1 MGFKQEEKPAEEK
14 PEEKSEEKPADKKSE
29 EKPADE
35 KSEEKPA
42 DKKSEEK
49 PADEKSE
56 EKPAD
61 EKSEEKPADEKSEE
75 KPADEKSEEKP
86 ADEKPE
92 EKENLPTQ
100 HEDNAFTPNPALMAS
115 LYPQHAQAVQTAHAA
130 ASEHLEAIGEE
141 AEPLDT
147 SPNQSCDSFSQR
159 INDMMPAADDDL
171 DVEAL
176 LGLPPMPEPPTSSS
190 GLPEPPTSSS
200 GLPEPPTSSSG
211 LPEPLTNSS
220 SLPEPL
226 TNSSGLPEP
235 LTNSSSLPEA
245 PATDV
250 AALNQTVAHSEKD
263 LESLDFA
270 AMTKEEKGYYLN
282 MLLTKAMG
290 RINAI
295 PVDC

>member
-14 PEEKSEEKPADKKSE
+14 P
-29 EKPADE
+29 
-35 KSEEKPA
+35 
-42 DKKSEEK
+42 
-49 PADEKSE
+49 DEKSE

-61 EKSEEKPADEKSEE
+61 EKPEEKPAE
-75 KPADEKSEEKP
+75 
-86 ADEKPE
+86 EKPE

-115 LYPQHAQAVQTAHAA
+115 LYPRHAQSAQPVHAA

-200 GLPEPPTSSSG
+200 GLPEP
-211 LPEPLTNSS
+211 
-220 SLPEPL
+220 L

-245 PATDV
+245 PAPDV

-295 PVDC
+295 PVGAERASEA

>member
-1 MGFKQEEKPAEEK
+1 
-14 PEEKSEEKPADKKSE
+14 
-29 EKPADE
+29 
-35 KSEEKPA
+35 
-42 DKKSEEK
+42 
-49 PADEKSE
+49 
-56 EKPAD
+56 
-61 EKSEEKPADEKSEE
+61 
-75 KPADEKSEEKP
+75 
-86 ADEKPE
+86 
-92 EKENLPTQ
+92 
-100 HEDNAFTPNPALMAS
+100 MAS
-115 LYPQHAQAVQTAHAA
+115 LYPRHVQPAQTAHAA

-190 GLPEPPTSSS
+190 GLPEPLTN
-200 GLPEPPTSSSG
+200 SSG

-220 SLPEPL
+220 S
-226 TNSSGLPEP
+226 LPEP

-295 PVDC
+295 PVGC

>member
-1 MGFKQEEKPAEEK
+1 
-14 PEEKSEEKPADKKSE
+14 
-29 EKPADE
+29 
-35 KSEEKPA
+35 
-42 DKKSEEK
+42 
-49 PADEKSE
+49 
-56 EKPAD
+56 
-61 EKSEEKPADEKSEE
+61 
-75 KPADEKSEEKP
+75 
-86 ADEKPE
+86 
-92 EKENLPTQ
+92 
-100 HEDNAFTPNPALMAS
+100 MAS
-115 LYPQHAQAVQTAHAA
+115 LYPRHVQPAQPAHAA

-200 GLPEPPTSSSG
+200 GLPEA
-211 LPEPLTNSS
+211 
-220 SLPEPL
+220 
-226 TNSSGLPEP
+226 

-245 PATDV
+245 PAPDV

-295 PVDC
+295 PVGAERASEA

>member
-1 MGFKQEEKPAEEK
+1 MGFKQEEKPEEEK
-14 PEEKSEEKPADKKSE
+14 PE
-29 EKPADE
+29 
-35 KSEEKPA
+35 
-42 DKKSEEK
+42 
-49 PADEKSE
+49 EKSE

-61 EKSEEKPADEKSEE
+61 EKSEEKPADEKS
-75 KPADEKSEEKP
+75 
-86 ADEKPE
+86 E

-115 LYPQHAQAVQTAHAA
+115 LYPRHVQPAQTAHAA

-200 GLPEPPTSSSG
+200 GLPEP
-211 LPEPLTNSS
+211 
-220 SLPEPL
+220 L

-295 PVDC
+295 PVGY

>member
-1 MGFKQEEKPAEEK
+1 MGFKQEEKPEEEK
-14 PEEKSEEKPADKKSE
+14 P
-29 EKPADE
+29 
-35 KSEEKPA
+35 
-42 DKKSEEK
+42 
-49 PADEKSE
+49 DEKSE

-61 EKSEEKPADEKSEE
+61 EKSEEKP
-75 KPADEKSEEKP
+75 EEKP

-200 GLPEPPTSSSG
+200 GLPEP
-211 LPEPLTNSS
+211 
-220 SLPEPL
+220 L
-226 TNSSGLPEP
+226 TNSSG
-235 LTNSSSLPEA
+235 LPEA

>member
-1 MGFKQEEKPAEEK
+1 MGFKQEKKPAEEK
-14 PEEKSEEKPADKKSE
+14 PEEKSEEKPAE
-29 EKPADE
+29 E

-42 DKKSEEK
+42 EEK
-49 PADEKSE
+49 S
-56 EKPAD
+56 
-61 EKSEEKPADEKSEE
+61 
-75 KPADEKSEEKP
+75 
-86 ADEKPE
+86 E

-115 LYPQHAQAVQTAHAA
+115 LYPRHAQSAQPAHAA

-200 GLPEPPTSSSG
+200 GLPEA
-211 LPEPLTNSS
+211 LTNSS
-220 SLPEPL
+220 SLPEAL
-226 TNSSGLPEP
+226 TNSSG
-235 LTNSSSLPEA
+235 LPEA

-282 MLLTKAMG
+282 LLLTKAMG
-290 RINAI
+290 RSNAI
-295 PVDC
+295 PVGC

>member
-14 PEEKSEEKPADKKSE
+14 PEEKSEEKPADEKPE
-29 EKPADE
+29 EKPAEE
-35 KSEEKPA
+35 KS
-42 DKKSEEK
+42 
-49 PADEKSE
+49 
-56 EKPAD
+56 
-61 EKSEEKPADEKSEE
+61 
-75 KPADEKSEEKP
+75 
-86 ADEKPE
+86 E

-115 LYPQHAQAVQTAHAA
+115 LYPRHAQSAQTAHAA
-130 ASEHLEAIGEE
+130 AAEHLEAIGEE

-190 GLPEPPTSSS
+190 GLPEP
-200 GLPEPPTSSSG
+200 
-211 LPEPLTNSS
+211 LTNSS
-220 SLPEPL
+220 SLPEAL

-235 LTNSSSLPEA
+235 LTNSSGLPEA

-295 PVDC
+295 PVGC

>member
-14 PEEKSEEKPADKKSE
+14 PEEKSEEKPAD
-29 EKPADE
+29 E
-35 KSEEKPA
+35 KSEEKP
-42 DKKSEEK
+42 
-49 PADEKSE
+49 
-56 EKPAD
+56 
-61 EKSEEKPADEKSEE
+61 
-75 KPADEKSEEKP
+75 EEKP

-115 LYPQHAQAVQTAHAA
+115 LYPQQMAQCAQPAHAA

-190 GLPEPPTSSS
+190 G
-200 GLPEPPTSSSG
+200 
-211 LPEPLTNSS
+211 
-220 SLPEPL
+220 LPEPL

-295 PVDC
+295 PVGAERAREA

>member
-14 PEEKSEEKPADKKSE
+14 P
-29 EKPADE
+29 
-35 KSEEKPA
+35 
-42 DKKSEEK
+42 
-49 PADEKSE
+49 DEKSE

-61 EKSEEKPADEKSEE
+61 EKPEEKPAE
-75 KPADEKSEEKP
+75 
-86 ADEKPE
+86 EKPE

-115 LYPQHAQAVQTAHAA
+115 LYPRHAQSAQPVHAA

-200 GLPEPPTSSSG
+200 GLPEP
-211 LPEPLTNSS
+211 
-220 SLPEPL
+220 L

-235 LTNSSSLPEA
+235 LTSSSSLPEA
-245 PATDV
+245 PAPDV

-295 PVDC
+295 PVGAERASEA

>member
-1 MGFKQEEKPAEEK
+1 MGFKQEEKPEEEK
-14 PEEKSEEKPADKKSE
+14 PEEEKPE
-29 EKPADE
+29 
-35 KSEEKPA
+35 
-42 DKKSEEK
+42 
-49 PADEKSE
+49 EKSE

-61 EKSEEKPADEKSEE
+61 EKSEEKPAE
-75 KPADEKSEEKP
+75 EKSEEKP

-115 LYPQHAQAVQTAHAA
+115 LYPRHVQAAQAAHAA

-190 GLPEPPTSSS
+190 G
-200 GLPEPPTSSSG
+200 
-211 LPEPLTNSS
+211 
-220 SLPEPL
+220 LPEPL

-295 PVDC
+295 PVGC

>member
-1 MGFKQEEKPAEEK
+1 
-14 PEEKSEEKPADKKSE
+14 
-29 EKPADE
+29 
-35 KSEEKPA
+35 
-42 DKKSEEK
+42 
-49 PADEKSE
+49 
-56 EKPAD
+56 
-61 EKSEEKPADEKSEE
+61 
-75 KPADEKSEEKP
+75 
-86 ADEKPE
+86 
-92 EKENLPTQ
+92 
-100 HEDNAFTPNPALMAS
+100 MAS
-115 LYPQHAQAVQTAHAA
+115 LYPQHAQPAQPAHAA

-190 GLPEPPTSSS
+190 GLPEPLTN
-200 GLPEPPTSSSG
+200 SSG

-220 SLPEPL
+220 S
-226 TNSSGLPEP
+226 LPEP

-295 PVDC
+295 PVGC

>member
-1 MGFKQEEKPAEEK
+1 MRRLCRLRMP
-14 PEEKSEEKPADKKSE
+14 
-29 EKPADE
+29 
-35 KSEEKPA
+35 
-42 DKKSEEK
+42 
-49 PADEKSE
+49 
-56 EKPAD
+56 
-61 EKSEEKPADEKSEE
+61 
-75 KPADEKSEEKP
+75 
-86 ADEKPE
+86 
-92 EKENLPTQ
+92 
-100 HEDNAFTPNPALMAS
+100 
-115 LYPQHAQAVQTAHAA
+115 A

-200 GLPEPPTSSSG
+200 GLPEP
-211 LPEPLTNSS
+211 LTNSS

-235 LTNSSSLPEA
+235 LTNSSGLPEA

-295 PVDC
+295 PVGC

>member
-1 MGFKQEEKPAEEK
+1 MGFKQEKKPAEEK
-14 PEEKSEEKPADKKSE
+14 PEEKSEEKPAE
-29 EKPADE
+29 E

-42 DKKSEEK
+42 E
-49 PADEKSE
+49 EKSE
-56 EKPAD
+56 EKP
-61 EKSEEKPADEKSEE
+61 EEKPS
-75 KPADEKSEEKP
+75 
-86 ADEKPE
+86 DEKPE
-92 EKENLPTQ
+92 EKENPPTQ

-115 LYPQHAQAVQTAHAA
+115 LYPRHAQSAQTAHAA

-200 GLPEPPTSSSG
+200 GLPEA
-211 LPEPLTNSS
+211 LTNSS
-220 SLPEPL
+220 SLPEAL

-235 LTNSSSLPEA
+235 LTNSSGLPEA

-295 PVDC
+295 PVGC

>member
-14 PEEKSEEKPADKKSE
+14 PEEKSEEKPAD
-29 EKPADE
+29 E
-35 KSEEKPA
+35 KSEEKP
-42 DKKSEEK
+42 
-49 PADEKSE
+49 
-56 EKPAD
+56 
-61 EKSEEKPADEKSEE
+61 
-75 KPADEKSEEKP
+75 EEKP

-115 LYPQHAQAVQTAHAA
+115 LYPQQMAQCAQPAHAA

-147 SPNQSCDSFSQR
+147 SPNQSCDSFSQH

-200 GLPEPPTSSSG
+200 GLPEA
-211 LPEPLTNSS
+211 
-220 SLPEPL
+220 
-226 TNSSGLPEP
+226 

-245 PATDV
+245 PAPDV

-295 PVDC
+295 PVGAERASEA

>member
-1 MGFKQEEKPAEEK
+1 MGFKQEEKPEEEK
-14 PEEKSEEKPADKKSE
+14 PE
-29 EKPADE
+29 
-35 KSEEKPA
+35 
-42 DKKSEEK
+42 
-49 PADEKSE
+49 EKSE

-61 EKSEEKPADEKSEE
+61 EKSEEKPAEEKSEE
-75 KPADEKSEEKP
+75 KPADEKSEEKPEEKP

-115 LYPQHAQAVQTAHAA
+115 LYPRHVQPAQPAHAA

-190 GLPEPPTSSS
+190 G
-200 GLPEPPTSSSG
+200 
-211 LPEPLTNSS
+211 
-220 SLPEPL
+220 LPEPL

-295 PVDC
+295 PVGC

>member
-1 MGFKQEEKPAEEK
+1 MGFKQEEKPEEEK
-14 PEEKSEEKPADKKSE
+14 PE
-29 EKPADE
+29 
-35 KSEEKPA
+35 
-42 DKKSEEK
+42 
-49 PADEKSE
+49 EKSE

-61 EKSEEKPADEKSEE
+61 EKSEEKPEEKSEE
-75 KPADEKSEEKP
+75 KPADEKSEEKPEEKP

-115 LYPQHAQAVQTAHAA
+115 LYPRHVQPAQPAHAA

-190 GLPEPPTSSS
+190 GLPEP
-200 GLPEPPTSSSG
+200 
-211 LPEPLTNSS
+211 
-220 SLPEPL
+220 L

-270 AMTKEEKGYYLN
+270 AMTKEEKGYYQN

-295 PVDC
+295 PVGAERASEA

>member
-14 PEEKSEEKPADKKSE
+14 PEEKSEEKPAE
-29 EKPADE
+29 
-35 KSEEKPA
+35 
-42 DKKSEEK
+42 
-49 PADEKSE
+49 EKSE

-75 KPADEKSEEKP
+75 KPEEKSEEKP

-115 LYPQHAQAVQTAHAA
+115 LYPRHVQPAQPAHAA

-190 GLPEPPTSSS
+190 GLPEA
-200 GLPEPPTSSSG
+200 
-211 LPEPLTNSS
+211 LTNSS
-220 SLPEPL
+220 SLPEA
-226 TNSSGLPEP
+226 

-295 PVDC
+295 PVDCREGE

>member
-1 MGFKQEEKPAEEK
+1 MGFKQEEKPEEEK
-14 PEEKSEEKPADKKSE
+14 PE
-29 EKPADE
+29 
-35 KSEEKPA
+35 
-42 DKKSEEK
+42 
-49 PADEKSE
+49 EKSE

-61 EKSEEKPADEKSEE
+61 EKSEEKP
-75 KPADEKSEEKP
+75 
-86 ADEKPE
+86 DEKPE

-115 LYPQHAQAVQTAHAA
+115 LYPRHVQPAQPAHAA

-190 GLPEPPTSSS
+190 G
-200 GLPEPPTSSSG
+200 
-211 LPEPLTNSS
+211 
-220 SLPEPL
+220 LPEPL

-295 PVDC
+295 PVGC

>member
-1 MGFKQEEKPAEEK
+1 
-14 PEEKSEEKPADKKSE
+14 
-29 EKPADE
+29 
-35 KSEEKPA
+35 
-42 DKKSEEK
+42 
-49 PADEKSE
+49 
-56 EKPAD
+56 
-61 EKSEEKPADEKSEE
+61 
-75 KPADEKSEEKP
+75 
-86 ADEKPE
+86 
-92 EKENLPTQ
+92 
-100 HEDNAFTPNPALMAS
+100 
-115 LYPQHAQAVQTAHAA
+115 HAA

-200 GLPEPPTSSSG
+200 GLPEA
-211 LPEPLTNSS
+211 LTNSS
-220 SLPEPL
+220 S
-226 TNSSGLPEP
+226 LPEP

-295 PVDC
+295 PADKQTEEMKEVEALLSKSLECA

>member
-1 MGFKQEEKPAEEK
+1 MGFKQEEKPEEEK
-14 PEEKSEEKPADKKSE
+14 PE
-29 EKPADE
+29 
-35 KSEEKPA
+35 
-42 DKKSEEK
+42 
-49 PADEKSE
+49 EKSE

-61 EKSEEKPADEKSEE
+61 EKSEEKPAEEKSEE
-75 KPADEKSEEKP
+75 KPADEKSEEKPEEKP

-115 LYPQHAQAVQTAHAA
+115 LYPRHVQPAQPAHAA

-190 GLPEPPTSSS
+190 GLPEP
-200 GLPEPPTSSSG
+200 
-211 LPEPLTNSS
+211 
-220 SLPEPL
+220 L

-250 AALNQTVAHSEKD
+250 AALNQTVARSEKD

-295 PVDC
+295 PVGC

>member
-14 PEEKSEEKPADKKSE
+14 PEEKSEEKPAD
-29 EKPADE
+29 E
-35 KSEEKPA
+35 KSEEKP
-42 DKKSEEK
+42 
-49 PADEKSE
+49 
-56 EKPAD
+56 
-61 EKSEEKPADEKSEE
+61 
-75 KPADEKSEEKP
+75 EEKP

-115 LYPQHAQAVQTAHAA
+115 LYPQQMAQCAQPAHAA

-147 SPNQSCDSFSQR
+147 SPNQSCDSFSQH

-190 GLPEPPTSSS
+190 GLPEA
-200 GLPEPPTSSSG
+200 
-211 LPEPLTNSS
+211 
-220 SLPEPL
+220 
-226 TNSSGLPEP
+226 

-245 PATDV
+245 PAPDV

-295 PVDC
+295 PVGAERASEA

>member
-1 MGFKQEEKPAEEK
+1 
-14 PEEKSEEKPADKKSE
+14 
-29 EKPADE
+29 
-35 KSEEKPA
+35 
-42 DKKSEEK
+42 
-49 PADEKSE
+49 
-56 EKPAD
+56 
-61 EKSEEKPADEKSEE
+61 
-75 KPADEKSEEKP
+75 
-86 ADEKPE
+86 
-92 EKENLPTQ
+92 
-100 HEDNAFTPNPALMAS
+100 MAS
-115 LYPQHAQAVQTAHAA
+115 LYPRHAQSAQPAHAA

-190 GLPEPPTSSS
+190 GLPEA
-200 GLPEPPTSSSG
+200 
-211 LPEPLTNSS
+211 LTNSS
-220 SLPEPL
+220 SLPEAL
-226 TNSSGLPEP
+226 TNSSSLPEA

-245 PATDV
+245 PAPDV

-295 PVDC
+295 PVDCREGE

>member
-1 MGFKQEEKPAEEK
+1 MGFKQEEKPEEEK
-14 PEEKSEEKPADKKSE
+14 PE
-29 EKPADE
+29 
-35 KSEEKPA
+35 
-42 DKKSEEK
+42 
-49 PADEKSE
+49 EKSE

-75 KPADEKSEEKP
+75 KPEEKP

-115 LYPQHAQAVQTAHAA
+115 LYPQQMAQCAQPAHAA

-176 LGLPPMPEPPTSSS
+176 LGLPPI
-190 GLPEPPTSSS
+190 
-200 GLPEPPTSSSG
+200 PEPPTSSSG

-220 SLPEPL
+220 
-226 TNSSGLPEP
+226 G
-235 LTNSSSLPEA
+235 LPEA

-295 PVDC
+295 PVGC

>member
-1 MGFKQEEKPAEEK
+1 MGFKQEEKPEEEK
-14 PEEKSEEKPADKKSE
+14 PE
-29 EKPADE
+29 
-35 KSEEKPA
+35 
-42 DKKSEEK
+42 
-49 PADEKSE
+49 EKSE

-75 KPADEKSEEKP
+75 KP
-86 ADEKPE
+86 DEKPE

-115 LYPQHAQAVQTAHAA
+115 LYPRHVQPAQPAHAA

-190 GLPEPPTSSS
+190 G
-200 GLPEPPTSSSG
+200 
-211 LPEPLTNSS
+211 
-220 SLPEPL
+220 LPEPL

-295 PVDC
+295 PVGC

>member
-1 MGFKQEEKPAEEK
+1 MGFKQEEKPEEEK
-14 PEEKSEEKPADKKSE
+14 PEEKSEEKPTE
-29 EKPADE
+29 E
-35 KSEEKPA
+35 KSEEKP
-42 DKKSEEK
+42 EEK
-49 PADEKSE
+49 PS
-56 EKPAD
+56 
-61 EKSEEKPADEKSEE
+61 
-75 KPADEKSEEKP
+75 
-86 ADEKPE
+86 DEKPE

-115 LYPQHAQAVQTAHAA
+115 LYPRHAQSAQPAHAA

-190 GLPEPPTSSS
+190 GLPEA
-200 GLPEPPTSSSG
+200 
-211 LPEPLTNSS
+211 LTNSS
-220 SLPEPL
+220 SLPEAL
-226 TNSSGLPEP
+226 TNSSSLPEA

-245 PATDV
+245 PAPDV

-295 PVDC
+295 PVGCREGE

>member
-1 MGFKQEEKPAEEK
+1 MGFKQEEKPEEEK
-14 PEEKSEEKPADKKSE
+14 PE
-29 EKPADE
+29 
-35 KSEEKPA
+35 
-42 DKKSEEK
+42 
-49 PADEKSE
+49 EKSE

-61 EKSEEKPADEKSEE
+61 EKSEEKPAEEKSEE
-75 KPADEKSEEKP
+75 KPADEKSEEKPEEKP

-115 LYPQHAQAVQTAHAA
+115 LYPRHVQPAQPAHAA

-190 GLPEPPTSSS
+190 GLPEP
-200 GLPEPPTSSSG
+200 
-211 LPEPLTNSS
+211 
-220 SLPEPL
+220 
-226 TNSSGLPEP
+226 

-295 PVDC
+295 PVGC

>member
-1 MGFKQEEKPAEEK
+1 MGFKQEEKPEEEK
-14 PEEKSEEKPADKKSE
+14 PE
-29 EKPADE
+29 
-35 KSEEKPA
+35 
-42 DKKSEEK
+42 
-49 PADEKSE
+49 EKSE

-61 EKSEEKPADEKSEE
+61 EKSEEKP
-75 KPADEKSEEKP
+75 EEKP

-115 LYPQHAQAVQTAHAA
+115 LYPQQMAQSAQPVHAA

-147 SPNQSCDSFSQR
+147 APNQSCVSFSQH

-200 GLPEPPTSSSG
+200 GLPEA
-211 LPEPLTNSS
+211 
-220 SLPEPL
+220 
-226 TNSSGLPEP
+226 

-245 PATDV
+245 PAPDV

-295 PVDC
+295 PVGC

>member
-42 DKKSEEK
+42 EEK
-49 PADEKSE
+49 S
-56 EKPAD
+56 
-61 EKSEEKPADEKSEE
+61 
-75 KPADEKSEEKP
+75 
-86 ADEKPE
+86 E

-115 LYPQHAQAVQTAHAA
+115 LYPQHAQSAQPAHAA

-190 GLPEPPTSSS
+190 GLPEPLTN
-200 GLPEPPTSSSG
+200 SSG

-220 SLPEPL
+220 S
-226 TNSSGLPEP
+226 LPEP

-295 PVDC
+295 PVGC

>member
-14 PEEKSEEKPADKKSE
+14 PEEKSEEKPAE
-29 EKPADE
+29 E

-42 DKKSEEK
+42 E
-49 PADEKSE
+49 EKSE
-56 EKPAD
+56 EKP
-61 EKSEEKPADEKSEE
+61 EEKPS
-75 KPADEKSEEKP
+75 
-86 ADEKPE
+86 DEKPE
-92 EKENLPTQ
+92 EKENPPTQ

-115 LYPQHAQAVQTAHAA
+115 LYPRHAQAAQPAHAA

-190 GLPEPPTSSS
+190 GLPEA
-200 GLPEPPTSSSG
+200 
-211 LPEPLTNSS
+211 
-220 SLPEPL
+220 
-226 TNSSGLPEP
+226 

-245 PATDV
+245 PAPDV

-295 PVDC
+295 PVGCREGE

>member
-14 PEEKSEEKPADKKSE
+14 PEEKSEEKPAD
-29 EKPADE
+29 E
-35 KSEEKPA
+35 KSEEKP
-42 DKKSEEK
+42 
-49 PADEKSE
+49 
-56 EKPAD
+56 
-61 EKSEEKPADEKSEE
+61 
-75 KPADEKSEEKP
+75 EEKP

-115 LYPQHAQAVQTAHAA
+115 LYPQQMAQCAQPAHAA

-141 AEPLDT
+141 AELLDT

-200 GLPEPPTSSSG
+200 GLPEA
-211 LPEPLTNSS
+211 LTNSS
-220 SLPEPL
+220 SLPEAL
-226 TNSSGLPEP
+226 TNSSSLPEP

-295 PVDC
+295 PVGC

>member
-1 MGFKQEEKPAEEK
+1 MEKPAEEKPAEEK
-14 PEEKSEEKPADKKSE
+14 PEEKSEEKPADEKSEEKPE

-35 KSEEKPA
+35 Q
-42 DKKSEEK
+42 
-49 PADEKSE
+49 
-56 EKPAD
+56 
-61 EKSEEKPADEKSEE
+61 
-75 KPADEKSEEKP
+75 
-86 ADEKPE
+86 PE

-115 LYPQHAQAVQTAHAA
+115 LYPRHAQAAQTVHAA

-200 GLPEPPTSSSG
+200 GLPEP
-211 LPEPLTNSS
+211 LTNSS
-220 SLPEPL
+220 GLPEPL

-235 LTNSSSLPEA
+235 LTNSSGLPEA

-295 PVDC
+295 PVEC

>member
-1 MGFKQEEKPAEEK
+1 MGFKQEEKPEEEK
-14 PEEKSEEKPADKKSE
+14 PE
-29 EKPADE
+29 
-35 KSEEKPA
+35 
-42 DKKSEEK
+42 
-49 PADEKSE
+49 EKSE

-61 EKSEEKPADEKSEE
+61 EKSEEKPAEEKSEE
-75 KPADEKSEEKP
+75 KPADEKPEEKPADEKPEEKP

-115 LYPQHAQAVQTAHAA
+115 LYPQQMAQCAQPAHAA

-147 SPNQSCDSFSQR
+147 SPNQSCDSFSQH

-190 GLPEPPTSSS
+190 GLPEA
-200 GLPEPPTSSSG
+200 
-211 LPEPLTNSS
+211 
-220 SLPEPL
+220 
-226 TNSSGLPEP
+226 

-295 PVDC
+295 PVGC

>member
-1 MGFKQEEKPAEEK
+1 MDDYTEQKVNEALFDHRDEEEEVVEEEKPAEK
-14 PEEKSEEKPADKKSE
+14 PVE
-29 EKPADE
+29 
-35 KSEEKPA
+35 
-42 DKKSEEK
+42 
-49 PADEKSE
+49 
-56 EKPAD
+56 
-61 EKSEEKPADEKSEE
+61 
-75 KPADEKSEEKP
+75 EEKP

-115 LYPQHAQAVQTAHAA
+115 LYPQQMAQSAQPVHAA

-147 SPNQSCDSFSQR
+147 SPNQSCDSFSQH

-176 LGLPPMPEPPTSSS
+176 LGLPPM
-190 GLPEPPTSSS
+190 PEPPTSSS

-235 LTNSSSLPEA
+235 LTNSSGLPEA

-295 PVDC
+295 PVGC

>member
-14 PEEKSEEKPADKKSE
+14 PEEKSEEKPADEKSE
-29 EKPADE
+29 E
-35 KSEEKPA
+35 KSEEKP
-42 DKKSEEK
+42 S
-49 PADEKSE
+49 
-56 EKPAD
+56 
-61 EKSEEKPADEKSEE
+61 
-75 KPADEKSEEKP
+75 
-86 ADEKPE
+86 DEKPE
-92 EKENLPTQ
+92 EKENPPTQ

-115 LYPQHAQAVQTAHAA
+115 LYPRHVQPAQTAHAA

-176 LGLPPMPEPPTSSS
+176 LGLPPMSEPPTSSS
-190 GLPEPPTSSS
+190 S
-200 GLPEPPTSSSG
+200 

-220 SLPEPL
+220 GLPEPP

-295 PVDC
+295 PVGC

>member
-14 PEEKSEEKPADKKSE
+14 PEEKSEEKPAD
-29 EKPADE
+29 E
-35 KSEEKPA
+35 KSEEKP
-42 DKKSEEK
+42 
-49 PADEKSE
+49 
-56 EKPAD
+56 
-61 EKSEEKPADEKSEE
+61 
-75 KPADEKSEEKP
+75 EEKP

-115 LYPQHAQAVQTAHAA
+115 LYPQQMAQCAQPAHAA

-147 SPNQSCDSFSQR
+147 SPNQSCDSFSQH

-200 GLPEPPTSSSG
+200 GLPEA
-211 LPEPLTNSS
+211 LTNSS
-220 SLPEPL
+220 SLPEA
-226 TNSSGLPEP
+226 

-245 PATDV
+245 PAPDV

-295 PVDC
+295 PVGAERASEA